1 MLSNQ
6 GSANEK
12 VKYLGLR
19 CFAVPV
25 ALPQVPSL
33 SNWHVIWSLIIKKI
47 VWRLMQLLI
56 VTP

>member
-25 ALPQVPSL
+25 ALPQVLSL
-33 SNWHVIWSLIIKKI
+33 SNWHVIWSFDHKTDSLETYAI
-47 VWRLMQLLI
+47 
-56 VTP
+56 T